1 MSGLSGGLLFL
12 YAMNP
17 HTFILFD
24 ADGASDVSASAG
36 VSSNLYP
43 FSILHPSFELRC
55 GALRLFEKI
64 QRQFPASR
72 LLFHASVPERKPH
85 LASFHARFAG
95 FDSDALR
102 QSEDVFVM
110 RGNILPTEHL
120 WRTLGD
126 DMERIYTAHGL
137 EHPLVFISNGA
148 PFGAFIPKEV
158 LAEKGLLTLDELTAF
173 TSAVYE
179 KAVSI
184 EIADVQHISYLWDAL
199 AFNAGAIRDDARFF
213 QQNTNTDALSAPGVF
228 AIHPENISVGAGVKI
243 APCVVLDATKGAIII
258 GDNVEIQPHVSVV
271 GPCFIGDH
279 VLIKAGTRIYEGTT
293 LGEYSKV
300 AGEIKNTIF
309 QSFGNKQHDGC
320 LGYSFI
326 GEWVNL
332 GAGTDVSDLKNN
344 YGTIRVRFSPDKAQ
358 EISTGVTSLGLL
370 AGDHTKSAINTSF
383 NTGTVTGISANVF
396 EPSPD
401 KFVPSFSWGGLA
413 DSPTFELD
421 KALELAQTVMSR
433 RSRQLT
439 GEEETLLR
447 MEFQAR

>member
-1 MSGLSGGLLFL
+1 
-12 YAMNP
+12 MNP

-24 ADGASDVSASAG
+24 ANGASDVSASAG
-36 VSSNLYP
+36 FSSNLYP

-55 GALRLFEKI
+55 GALRLFEKV
-64 QRQFPASR
+64 QCQFPTSR
-72 LLFHASVPERKPH
+72 LIFHTSQLERKPH

-95 FDSDALR
+95 VASDALR
-102 QSEDVFVM
+102 QGEDVFIL
-110 RGNILPTEHL
+110 RGNVVPTEQL

-126 DMERIYTAHGL
+126 DIERIYTAHGL
-137 EHPLVFISNGA
+137 EHPLVFTSNGA
-148 PFGAFIPKEV
+148 PFGAFVPKEV
-158 LAEKGLLTLDELTAF
+158 LAEKGLPTLDELTAF
-173 TSAVYE
+173 TSAFYE

-199 AFNAGAIRDDARFF
+199 ALNAGAIRDDARFF
-213 QQNTNTDALSAPGVF
+213 VQNNNSDALSAPGVF
-228 AIHPENISVGAGVKI
+228 AIQPENISVGAGVKI
-243 APCVVLDATKGAIII
+243 VPCVVLDATKGAIII

-271 GPCFIGDH
+271 GPCFIGDN

-396 EPSPD
+396 ETSPD
-401 KFVPSFSWGGLA
+401 KFVPSFSWGGRA

-421 KALELAQTVMSR
+421 KAVELARTVMSR
-433 RSRQLT
+433 RNRQLT